1 MKKEEYEEL
10 IKIGITNGADFV
22 EIYDENSYSKSYIF
36 NDSKLDSINSNN
48 IKGIGIRVIKNGDVY
63 YSSTNNKSF
72 ENVKEIINNL
82 TNTFFS
88 KEENIKEIK
97 LSNIKDKK
105 QKVKMAHESINV
117 EEKKKILS
125 KLDKSVRKYSEL
137 IQQVML
143 GFIENDKTYIIANS
157 NGKYIQTNKVTT
169 RFIANIY
176 VEKDGKKENEF
187 TDYATG
193 TGYEFLDMIDLNKKV
208 LDCCKSAIK
217 KLNAVNIKGGEM
229 PVIIAP
235 GFGAVI
241 FHEAC
246 GHGLEATSVAPK
258 ISVFKDDLGKK
269 IASEKVTLI
278 DDGTIED
285 GWGSNIIDDEGNN
298 TEKNILIEKG
308 ILKKFLVD
316 EINTKKLSQKANGCG
331 RRQNYTYAPTSRMSN
346 TYLLPGKDKI
356 EDMVKSIEY
365 GVYCE
370 RMSGGSVN
378 PATGEFNFAV
388 ETASLIEKGK
398 ITKKIKGIT
407 LIGTSKEVLK
417 NVEMISDDLELAG
430 GYCGSKSG
438 MIPVTIGQPTIKI
451 SKILVG
457 GME

>member
-193 TGYEFLDMIDLNKKV
+193 TGYEFLDKIDLNKKV

-217 KLNAVNIKGGEM
+217 KLDAVNIKGGEM

-269 IASEKVTLI
+269 IASDKVTLI
-278 DDGTIED
+278 DDGTIEN
-285 GWGSNIIDDEGNN
+285 GWGSNLIDDEGNE

>member
-10 IKIGITNGADFV
+10 IKIGINNGADFV

-82 TNTFFS
+82 TNSFFS

-143 GFIENDKTYIIANS
+143 GFIENDKNFIIANS

-176 VEKDGKKENEF
+176 VEKDGQKENEF

-193 TGYEFLDMIDLNKKV
+193 TGYEFLDKIDLNKKV

-217 KLNAVNIKGGEM
+217 KLEAVNIKGGEM

-269 IASEKVTLI
+269 IASDKVTLI

-285 GWGSNIIDDEGNN
+285 GWGSNLIDDEGNE

-346 TYLLPGKDKI
+346 TYLLPGNDKI

>member
-157 NGKYIQTNKVTT
+157 NGKYIQTNKATT

>member
-208 LDCCKSAIK
+208 LDCCKSATK

-269 IASEKVTLI
+269 IASDKVTLI
-278 DDGTIED
+278 DDGTIEN
-285 GWGSNIIDDEGNN
+285 GWGSNLIDDEGNE

>member
-193 TGYEFLDMIDLNKKV
+193 TGYEFLDKLDLNKKV

-217 KLNAVNIKGGEM
+217 KLDAVNIKGGEM

-269 IASEKVTLI
+269 IASDKVTLI
-278 DDGTIED
+278 DDGTIEN
-285 GWGSNIIDDEGNN
+285 GWGSNLIDDEGNE

-308 ILKKFLVD
+308 ILKEFLVD

-438 MIPVTIGQPTIKI
+438 MIPVTIGEPTIKI

>member
-10 IKIGITNGADFV
+10 IKIGINNGADFV

-88 KEENIKEIK
+88 KGKNIKEIK

-125 KLDKSVRKYSEL
+125 KLDKSVRKYSKL

-143 GFIENDKTYIIANS
+143 GFIENDKNFIIANS

-176 VEKDGKKENEF
+176 VEKDGNKENEF

-193 TGYEFLDMIDLNKKV
+193 TGYEFLDKIDLNKKV

-217 KLNAVNIKGGEM
+217 KLDAVNIKGGEM

-269 IASEKVTLI
+269 IASDKVTLI
-278 DDGTIED
+278 DDGTIEN
-285 GWGSNIIDDEGNN
+285 GWGSNLIDDEGNE

>member
-10 IKIGITNGADFV
+10 IKIGINNGADFV
-22 EIYDENSYSKSYIF
+22 EIYDENTYSKNYIF

-48 IKGIGIRVIKNGDVY
+48 IKGIGIRIIKNNNVY
-63 YSSTNNKSF
+63 YSSTNNKKF
-72 ENVKEIINNL
+72 ENVKNL
-82 TNTFFS
+82 IDKLTSSFSTN
-88 KEENIKEIK
+88 KEQIKSFK
-97 LSNIKDKK
+97 LDNMIEKK
-105 QKVKMAHESINV
+105 QKVKMSHDSISV

-125 KLDKSVRKYSEL
+125 NLDKIIRNYSEL
-137 IQQVML
+137 IQQVTL
-143 GFIENDKTYIIANS
+143 SFIENDKSFIIANS
-157 NGKYIQTNKVTT
+157 NGKYIKYNKIIT
-169 RFIANIY
+169 RFLTNIY
-176 VEKDGKKENEF
+176 VEKKGNKENEF

-193 TGYEFLDMIDLNKKV
+193 TGYEFLENVDLNKKV

-217 KLNAVNIKGGEM
+217 KLDAVNIKGGEM
-229 PVIIAP
+229 PVIIAK

-246 GHGLEATSVAPK
+246 GHGLEATSITPK

-269 IASEKVTLI
+269 IATDKVTLI
-278 DDGTIED
+278 DDGT
-285 GWGSNIIDDEGNN
+285 
-298 TEKNILIEKG
+298 
-308 ILKKFLVD
+308 
-316 EINTKKLSQKANGCG
+316 
-331 RRQNYTYAPTSRMSN
+331 
-346 TYLLPGKDKI
+346 
-356 EDMVKSIEY
+356 IEY

-398 ITKKIKGIT
+398 VTKKIKGIT

-430 GYCGSKSG
+430 GYCGSESG